1 METAGIGLGVLRG
14 LDEDEMEGDMMDSGD
29 GDGDGDDGDD
39 YSDAESGESDSD
51 GSGYDSLGEEEILK
65 EEVEL
70 QRKRMDEIKHPDGAK
85 EKDEED
91 PEEENLGDGEEMRRR
106 MLQKVLGTL
115 AAEDKTA
122 DEKTAELATGAISK
136 EGLGSGIAPN
146 RYTGV
151 HVLPL
156 FAMMTAEEQRRVFRS
171 PPKGERLR

>member
-1 METAGIGLGVLRG
+1 
-14 LDEDEMEGDMMDSGD
+14 
-29 GDGDGDDGDD
+29 
-39 YSDAESGESDSD
+39 
-51 GSGYDSLGEEEILK
+51 
-65 EEVEL
+65 
-70 QRKRMDEIKHPDGAK
+70 MDEIKHPDGAK

-122 DEKTAELATGAISK
+122 DEKTAELATGAISNEPTDVVDK
-136 EGLGSGIAPN
+136 DKTGEEGLGSGIAPN
-146 RYTGV
+146 SYTGV